1 MTHNITRGE
10 LMDYLKFIEMLPQQ
24 YENWGEDSVKP
35 CSDKFQEVLDR
46 VQGTTTAN
54 LMQLINLAVSCL
66 EPGEIYCEIGTYQ
79 GSSLIGAL
87 LDQGDRHAYGV
98 DNFSEWDESSESYE
112 TLIENLTQFKVLD
125 RVEFYNEDFERFL
138 LNLRDRQPTPKVGVY
153 FYDCA
158 YDYRSQLIGLLF
170 MKNFLADRALV
181 IVNNGHWK
189 TVQQA
194 QKDFIAAHPECQAI
208 AELSTAVG
216 EATFGNGIQVLS
228 WTSSSKNPYSA
239 ASAQSRDRQ
248 PVG

>member
-1 MTHNITRGE
+1 MTNHITRGE

-24 YENWGEDSVKP
+24 YENWGKDSVQP
-35 CSDKFQEVLDR
+35 CSDKFQAVLDR

-54 LMQLINLAVSCL
+54 LMQLIHLAVSCL

-112 TLIENLTQFKVLD
+112 TLIENLAQFKVLD

-138 LNLRDRQPTPKVGVY
+138 LDLRDRQPTPKVGVY

-208 AELSTAVG
+208 A
-216 EATFGNGIQVLS
+216 
-228 WTSSSKNPYSA
+228 
-239 ASAQSRDRQ
+239 
-248 PVG
+248 

>member
-1 MTHNITRGE
+1 
-10 LMDYLKFIEMLPQQ
+10 MDYLKFIEMLPQQ
-24 YENWGEDSVKP
+24 YENWGQDSVKP

-125 RVEFYNEDFERFL
+125 RVEFYNEDFETFL

-208 AELSTAVG
+208 PELSTVVG

-228 WTSSSKNPYSA
+228 WTNPANNPYSA
-239 ASAQSRDRQ
+239 ASVKSRDRQ
-248 PVG
+248 TVG

>member
-1 MTHNITRGE
+1 
-10 LMDYLKFIEMLPQQ
+10 MDYRKFIEMLPTQ
-24 YENWGEDSVKP
+24 YENWGESSVQP
-35 CSDKFQEVLDR
+35 CSNKFQQVLDR

-66 EPGEIYCEIGTYQ
+66 EAGEIYCEIGTYQ

-87 LDQGDRHAYGV
+87 LDQGDRQAYGV

-112 TLIENLTQFKVLD
+112 TLIENLTQFNVLD
-125 RVEFYNEDFERFL
+125 RVEFYNQDFERFL
-138 LNLRDRQPTPKVGVY
+138 LDLRDRQPTPKIGVY

-208 AELSTAVG
+208 SELSTAVG

-228 WTSSSKNPYSA
+228 WTSSSDNPYSA
-239 ASAQSRDRQ
+239 ASTQRRDWQ

>member
-1 MTHNITRGE
+1 
-10 LMDYLKFIEMLPQQ
+10 MDYLNFIEILPTQ
-24 YENWGEDSVKP
+24 YKNWGESSVKP

-46 VQGTTTAN
+46 VQGTTTTN
-54 LMQLINLAVSCL
+54 LMQLINSAVSCM

-125 RVEFYNEDFERFL
+125 QVEFYNQDFERFL
-138 LNLRDRQPTPKVGVY
+138 LDLRDRQPTPKIGVY

-158 YDYRSQLIGLLF
+158 YDYRSQLVGLLF
-170 MKNFLADRALV
+170 MKNLLADRALI

-208 AELSTAVG
+208 ADLSTAVG

-228 WTSSSKNPYSA
+228 WNRSLGNRDSLQQQKN
-239 ASAQSRDRQ
+239 RDRQ